1 MLAEELDGVRLVASS
16 DAVLAAN
23 RKRKNGFEPHA
34 RALWRMLASRG
45 KLMVDVGAYTGFYS
59 ILGAVAGASSVYAFE
74 PNPSAIKRL
83 VHNLVVNQCENVD
96 VVPRALG
103 SVNGVDYLRGRG
115 PLTSAASLAGVE
127 PVIAQ
132 VVTRRLD
139 DEGLGRVYAIKIDVE
154 RAEADVIRG
163 ALETLREYRPHLI
176 VECLRDTQEI
186 DSLLHPL
193 GYRGRTLDRGMYY
206 YRAKS

>member
-1 MLAEELDGVRLVASS
+1 MLVETLDSVRLVVSG

-23 RKRKNGFEPHA
+23 RKRKHGFEPHT
-34 RALWRMLASRG
+34 RKLWRMLASRG
-45 KLMVDVGAYTGFYS
+45 KAMVDVGAYTGFYS
-59 ILGAVAGASSVYAFE
+59 ILGATSGASSVYAFE
-74 PNPSAIKRL
+74 PNPVAVKRL
-83 VHNLVVNQCENVD
+83 VRNLVNNRCDNVD
-96 VVPRALG
+96 VVPNALG
-103 SVNGVDYLRGRG
+103 SVNSVDYLRGRG
-115 PLTSAASLAGVE
+115 ELTSAASFAGVE

-154 RAEADVIRG
+154 RAEAGVIRG
-163 ALETLREYRPHLI
+163 ALETLREYRPHLLI
-176 VECLRDTQEI
+176 ECLRDTREI
-186 DSLLHPL
+186 DSLLCPL

>member
-1 MLAEELDGVRLVASS
+1 MLVEELDGVRLGSS
-16 DAVLAAN
+16 GDSVLASN
-23 RKRKNGFEPHA
+23 RKRKNGFEPHS
-34 RALWRMLASRG
+34 RELWKILSARG
-45 KLMVDVGAYTGFYS
+45 KVMVDVGAYTGFYAMLAS
-59 ILGAVAGASSVYAFE
+59 HHGAFNVYAYE

-83 VHNLVVNQCENVD
+83 VYNLVINQCENVD
-96 VVPRALG
+96 VVPHALG
-103 SVNGVDYLRGRG
+103 SVNDVDYLRGRG
-115 PLTSAASLAGVE
+115 PLTSAASFAGVE

-139 DEGLGRVYAIKIDVE
+139 DEGLGHVYAIKIDVE

-163 ALETLREYRPHLI
+163 ALETLREYRPHLLI
-176 VECLRDTQEI
+176 ECLRGTQEI